1 MKTPIRVLLVED
13 NPALERMIQD
23 MLSQAPGTLIVAE
36 SRAHLAG
43 GLQRLEAGAIDLVLL
58 DLSLPD
64 SQGLD
69 TFLAVYNRAPEM
81 PIIVLTAL
89 EDETVALTSLRDG
102 AQDYLIK
109 TDINPRT
116 LARAIRYAIER
127 KRGEEARCRLAA
139 IVDSSHDAIV
149 GLSLEGLIVSWNAG
163 AEVIFG
169 YGFED
174 VIGRPSSVL
183 LPSGHFDGMPAI
195 LENLKSGQFVHD
207 FEELRVTREGREVHL
222 AVSVSPIKNSFGKII
237 GASMIGRDIDDKK
250 HQEQER
256 EQLITDLQAAL
267 AKVNMLSGLL
277 PICASCKKIR
287 DDHGYWTQVEVYL
300 MAHSQAAFTHG
311 ICPECETQYRARLT
325 TELVKPA
332 DDRPP
337 L

>member
-1 MKTPIRVLLVED
+1 MKAPIRVLLVED

-23 MLSQAPGTLIVAE
+23 MLAQAPGTLILAE
-36 SRAHLAG
+36 SQGHLEG
-43 GLQRLEAGAIDLVLL
+43 GLRRLESGGLDLALIDLT
-58 DLSLPD
+58 LPD

-69 TFLAVYNRAPEM
+69 TFLAFYNRAPEL

-89 EDETVALTSLRDG
+89 EDETIALTALRDG

-116 LARAIRYAIER
+116 LGRAIRYAIER

-139 IVDSSHDAIV
+139 IVDSSHDAII

-163 AEVIFG
+163 AEKIFG
-169 YGFED
+169 YAFED

-195 LENLKSGQFVHD
+195 LDNLKSGQFVHD
-207 FEELRVTREGREVHL
+207 FEELRVTQEGREVHL
-222 AVSVSPIKNSFGKII
+222 AVSVSPIKNTFGKII
-237 GASMIGRDIDDKK
+237 GASMIARDIDDKK
-250 HQEQER
+250 RQENER
-256 EQLITDLQAAL
+256 EQLISDLQAAL

-287 DDHGYWTQVEVYL
+287 DDHGYWTQVEVYV

-311 ICPECETQYRARLT
+311 ICPECEKQYRSQLSAN
-325 TELVKPA
+325 P
-332 DDRPP
+332 
-337 L
+337 